1 MTWGP
6 GCRGPER
13 VWGKLDVMG
22 HCPDAPRE
30 GFRFED
36 VCFEVGGRLV
46 LDHVS
51 VVLGCEG
58 ITVIVGPSGSG
69 KSTLLRMCNRLEVPT
84 SGRVLLDGID
94 LATIGPTTLR
104 RRVAMVFQRPVVF
117 GGSVRD
123 NLCVADPNAAD
134 ARFADVLQRAGLS
147 PDVLDREAAT
157 LSGGEAQRLCVA
169 RALLT
174 DPEILLMDEPTSAL
188 DVDHRLRIEEL
199 ARGLAMAGIPILWVT
214 HDLEQAA
221 RIADERVELVD
232 GRVVGI
238 DEVPR

>member
-1 MTWGP
+1 
-6 GCRGPER
+6 
-13 VWGKLDVMG
+13 MG
-22 HCPDAPRE
+22 HRPDAPRE

-36 VCFEVGGRLV
+36 VCFEVSGRLV
-46 LDHVS
+46 LDHVY

-84 SGRVLLDGID
+84 SGRVLLDGAD
-94 LATIGPTTLR
+94 LATIEPTALR

-123 NLCVADPNAAD
+123 NLCVADPNAD
-134 ARFADVLQRAGLS
+134 ETRSADVLQRAGLP

-174 DPEILLMDEPTSAL
+174 DPEVLLMDEPTSAL
-188 DVDHRLRIEEL
+188 DVDHRLRIEGL
-199 ARGLAMAGIPILWVT
+199 ARDLAMAGIPILWVT
-214 HDLEQAA
+214 HDLEQAD

-232 GRVVGI
+232 GRIVGI
-238 DEVPR
+238 GEVPR